1 LEKQG
6 HHGQG
11 AALAVAPCSV
21 PLSRGIGQGRNAP
34 RQSCRHS
41 ERIVS
46 HAYTYPRLRWA
57 DVRRELKSLGVD
69 ASRED
74 HGSGSYEYR
83 VTLADLPPARAEAI
97 ASYTDD
103 LEDALGTGRLMGA
116 QRKAE
121 QEKAAREAA
130 APPCPRGL
138 PRADLWQ
145 GPARPTA
152 VRY

>member
-1 LEKQG
+1 M
-6 HHGQG
+6 
-11 AALAVAPCSV
+11 P
-21 PLSRGIGQGRNAP
+21 RGN
-34 RQSCRHS
+34 
-41 ERIVS
+41 
-46 HAYTYPRLRWA
+46 HADILKGSFPMPTPTPRLRWA

-103 LEDALGTGRLMGA
+103 LKDALGTGRLMGA
-116 QRKAE
+116 QKAE

-130 APPCPRGL
+130 AL
-138 PRADLWQ
+138 PHALEACRALIYGGDRPDPLQSAIDHALNALEALQ
-145 GPARPTA
+145 GERFPDRKNLGPSPVPTT
-152 VRY
+152 R